1 MRKISLLCATAA
13 LVTPVAIYA
22 QETTSSIRGSVTSGG
37 APVAGAE
44 VTIVNVPSGTR
55 NTVTTDAEGNFSA
68 QGLRVGGPYT
78 VTVNSAGAEAVTT
91 EVQSLTAGQPF
102 IVPIELAA
110 AGEEIV
116 VTGARGPRREQSQG
130 PITTLTREE
139 IEGVASVNR
148 DVRDIAR
155 RDPFANIDA
164 ANSRAVEI
172 AGNNARLNR
181 FSVDGVQF
189 SDDFGLNNGGLPT
202 ARGPVPFDAIEQ
214 FSVKTAPYDIEEGDF
229 QGGAINV
236 ILRSGGN
243 RFTGSAFY
251 SYLDDS
257 LTGDKISGVP
267 VALDFKSRQYGAF
280 LSGPII
286 RDRLFFAVSYER
298 TKEGDPIDEGPT
310 GLGFAN

>member
-1 MRKISLLCATAA
+1 MNKISLLCATAA
-13 LVTPVAIYA
+13 LAMPVALYA
-22 QETTSSIRGSVTSGG
+22 QETTSSIRGTVTSGG
-37 APVAGAE
+37 TPVAGAE
-44 VTIVNVPSGTR
+44 VRIVNVPSGTAS
-55 NTVTTDAEGNFSA
+55 NVTTDADGNFSA

-78 VTVNSAGAEAVTT
+78 VTVTSPGAEPVTV
-91 EVQSLTAGQPF
+91 EVASLTAGQPF
-102 IVPIELAA
+102 IVPVDVAVA
-110 AGEEIV
+110 EEAIV
-116 VTGARGPRREQSQG
+116 VTGSRGPRREQSQG

-164 ANSRAVEI
+164 SNSRAVEI

-181 FSVDGVQF
+181 FSVDGLQF

-214 FSVKTAPYDIEEGDF
+214 FSVKTAPYDVEEGDF

-243 RFTGSAFY
+243 RFTAQPS
-251 SYLDDS
+251 
-257 LTGDKISGVP
+257 TPISMT
-267 VALDFKSRQYGAF
+267 S
-280 LSGPII
+280 
-286 RDRLFFAVSYER
+286 
-298 TKEGDPIDEGPT
+298 
-310 GLGFAN
+310 